1 MEKMKYEIE
10 KNDLNHI
17 LGYIKDLEDLLT
29 DRISDCH
36 GVKGAMQAR
45 HCYIF
50 YRERLYEI
58 KGKIQSSCKSKED
71 EPV

>member
-1 MEKMKYEIE
+1 MKYEIE

-17 LGYIKDLEDLLT
+17 FDYIKDLEDMLT
-29 DRISDCH
+29 DRISDLH
-36 GVKGAMQAR
+36 DVKGGMQGR

-71 EPV
+71 KTV

>member
-1 MEKMKYEIE
+1 MKYEIE
-10 KNDLNHI
+10 KNDLNNI
-17 LGYIKDLEDLLT
+17 LDYIKDLEIMLT
-29 DRISDCH
+29 ERISDLH
-36 GVKGAMQAR
+36 DVKGGMQAR